1 MGSND
6 PQPLLTTTASHDES
20 VNAGKQIRPLTHLPC
35 TSWASD
41 NSEGSRLKGQS
52 SHGISKSMHDDA
64 SGSVELI
71 CTFGLGCIFLGI
83 TQFAVLSLPEGNS
96 IAPC

>member
-6 PQPLLTTTASHDES
+6 PWPLLTTKVLHEES
-20 VNAGKQIRPLTHLPC
+20 VNFDKQIKPSTHLPC

-41 NSEGSRLKGQS
+41 DGEGSRLKCQS
-52 SHGISKSMHDDA
+52 SHGMSTSMHDDA
-64 SGSVELI
+64 SGGVELI

-83 TQFAVLSLPEGNS
+83 THFAVLSLPEGNS